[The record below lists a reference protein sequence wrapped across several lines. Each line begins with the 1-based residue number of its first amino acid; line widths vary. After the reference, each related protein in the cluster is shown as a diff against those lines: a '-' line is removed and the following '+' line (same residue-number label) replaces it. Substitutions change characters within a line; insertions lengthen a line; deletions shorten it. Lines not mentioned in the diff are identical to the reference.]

1 MFLLLNSSAIYF
13 VNLLRLILL
22 KRKMDN
28 KHKKLLKCIA
38 LDAIGM
44 VSLVIPVIGPFIDA
58 VWAPIAA
65 SISYKMFGDKRGK
78 YTSIITFIEE
88 LLPITDVIPSFT
100 IFCILFDYIGLGQ
113 EKNQRIKQTIQSTP
127 IT

>member
-1 MFLLLNSSAIYF
+1 ME
-13 VNLLRLILL
+13 
-22 KRKMDN
+22 N

-44 VSLVIPVIGPFIDA
+44 ASMAVPVIGPFLDA

-78 YTSIITFIEE
+78 FTSLITFIEE
-88 LLPITDVIPSFT
+88 LLPVTDVIPSFT
-100 IFCILFDYIGLGQ
+100 IFCILFDYIGIGQ
-113 EKNQRIKQTIQSTP
+113 EKKVNKTAVDADFVEIN
-127 IT
+127 